1 MNGYPISRTFFC
13 ARCGKSRRWLIARSG
28 ITIERPLIKNFQTKL
43 DDARFKSPLLL
54 LVTEISMLVAVLVN
68 SNEYEQLMKDFRG
81 CF

>member
-1 MNGYPISRTFFC
+1 M
-13 ARCGKSRRWLIARSG
+13 
-28 ITIERPLIKNFQTKL
+28 KNFQTKL

-54 LVTEISMLVAVLVN
+54 LVTEISMLVAVSVN